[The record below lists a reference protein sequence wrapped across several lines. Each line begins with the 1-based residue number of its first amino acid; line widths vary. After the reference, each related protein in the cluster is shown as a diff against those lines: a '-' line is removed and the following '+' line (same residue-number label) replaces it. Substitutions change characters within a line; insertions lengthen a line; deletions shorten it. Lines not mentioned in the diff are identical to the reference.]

1 MELGLFIK
9 SNKDSNMIQDL
20 RKESFDLGTVILLF
34 DDADDSFI

>member
-20 RKESFDLGTVILLF
+20 RKESVDLGTVILLF